1 MATWITHLR
10 IAEALIEGC
19 GSIEMQPFLIG
30 SVAPDSGKLNSDNYT
45 YTPPSAKD
53 TCTT

>member
-10 IAEALIEGC
+10 IADALLKGCSGIEAR
-19 GSIEMQPFLIG
+19 PFLIG
-30 SVAPDSGKLNSDNYT
+30 SVAPDSGKLNPDNYT

-53 TCTT
+53 TYTT

>member
-10 IAEALIEGC
+10 IADALLKDWDSMEKQ
-19 GSIEMQPFLIG
+19 SFLIG

-45 YTPPSAKD
+45 YTPPSTQD
-53 TCTT
+53 